1 MQFTFI
7 VILIFRA
14 NCLYSAN
21 SPFSTKCTISAKYTF
36 STECTCSASR
46 NYADTVRIPIRLVI
60 SLKLREMRVTQRAEP
75 RINKHSRII
84 KKVTWINSLLPNCSY
99 VNQYSLICHLD
110 WTRILFCLTIEA
122 NKAKSISKTYKRPS
136 VQTIAP

>member
-1 MQFTFI
+1 M
-7 VILIFRA
+7 
-14 NCLYSAN
+14 YSAK
-21 SPFSTKCTISAKYTF
+21 SPFSAKCTIGAKCTKSAKYTF